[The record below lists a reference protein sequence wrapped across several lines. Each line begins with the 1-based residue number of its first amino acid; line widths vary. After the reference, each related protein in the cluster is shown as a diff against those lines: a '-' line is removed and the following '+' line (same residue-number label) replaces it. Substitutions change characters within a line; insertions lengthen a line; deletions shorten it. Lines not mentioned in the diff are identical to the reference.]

1 MTAAEEVTQI
11 CRVFG
16 VRDRNLV
23 KPSIGEATRVLL
35 RRVPWKVLVH
45 SLRDEA
51 HLGHIYQLARE
62 KGAELVEYALE
73 NYRACGLIRD
83 LADT

>member
-1 MTAAEEVTQI
+1 MAPLPVQ
-11 CRVFG
+11 G
-16 VRDRNLV
+16 
-23 KPSIGEATRVLL
+23 
-35 RRVPWKVLVH
+35 H

-62 KGAELVEYALE
+62 KGVELVEYPLE